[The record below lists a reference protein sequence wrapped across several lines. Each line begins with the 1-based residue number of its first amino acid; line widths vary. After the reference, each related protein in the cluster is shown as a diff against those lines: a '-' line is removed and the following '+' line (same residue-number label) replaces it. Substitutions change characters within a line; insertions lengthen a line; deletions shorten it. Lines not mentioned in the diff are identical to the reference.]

1 MTLSTKFY
9 RRGKGHSAES
19 SGAGRAGGAD
29 LRPHLSVSVAPGHKA
44 LLPASQL
51 TPFPALLG
59 LTYSPCPPHTASL
72 DPGGAPKGVPLRT
85 AIPRAASQRL
95 LRVPRPMPPIQSLP
109 TTPEASGTKDKG
121 LDPPRSH
128 QGPQELRP
136 SAQEVR
142 RLDCS
147 ESCFPALLFF
157 FLSFTNPCSQA
168 LSFSGGVFSGLGVA
182 PEVPSPVLLSR
193 GCVTTCLTLGGS
205 QAISD
210 LNVPEFLMLL
220 ALPISGKE
228 MWQRGKNAGLG
239 LRGSRFWFSLCPS
252 LVV

>member
-1 MTLSTKFY
+1 MRVEL
-9 RRGKGHSAES
+9 
-19 SGAGRAGGAD
+19 GAD
-29 LRPHLSVSVAPGHKA
+29 LPPHLSISAAPRHKA

-51 TPFPALLG
+51 TPLPALLG
-59 LTYSPCPPHTASL
+59 LTYSPSPPRTASL
-72 DPGGAPKGVPLRT
+72 DPGGAPKGIPLRT
-85 AIPRAASQRL
+85 AVPRAASQRL
-95 LRVPRPMPPIQSLP
+95 LRVPRPMPPVQSNP
-109 TTPEASGTKDKG
+109 TTPEAGGAKDKG
-121 LDPPRSH
+121 LHPPRSH

-136 SAQEVR
+136 RAQEVR

-168 LSFSGGVFSGLGVA
+168 LSFSGGVFSGLGAA
-182 PEVPSPVLLSR
+182 PEVLSPVLLRR
-193 GCVTTCLTLGGS
+193 GCVNTCLTLGGS

-220 ALPISGKE
+220 TLPIFGKE
-228 MWQRGKNAGLG
+228 LWQRGKNAGLG
-239 LRGSRFWFSLCPS
+239 LRRSGFWFSLCPS